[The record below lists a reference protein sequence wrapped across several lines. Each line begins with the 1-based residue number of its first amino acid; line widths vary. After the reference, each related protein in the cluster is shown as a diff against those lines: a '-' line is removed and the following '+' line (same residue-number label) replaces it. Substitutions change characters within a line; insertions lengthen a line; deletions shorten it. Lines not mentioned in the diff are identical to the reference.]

1 MTERSFNAQQSH
13 LGCWRHKNHVWNRP
27 AGAEPTNCPCMMIV
41 ASMTA
46 AIPTACRRRACNS
59 SSGSCT
65 RKWPS
70 QWNGTPQQ
78 IQIKT
83 ITRSRNQVACRRMQS
98 QNARTVHPAAL
109 ATDRADEAATHHQQ
123 ISSKKVALEPRT
135 PKQTRGVQSDKG
147 GVPLHRQKTRRHV
160 TAPAWIP
167 AIQFTYKFC
176 LSSEAW
182 GPQPILLLQ
191 FWSRRSTWW
200 KLRMRW
206 KWKCA
211 HETPNDIA
219 RQDAYRDQ
227 AGRTLS
233 NAADVA
239 GRTMEI
245 ANARPL
251 EHIHLRCKKWRE
263 HFCAQH
269 RIWWPYHSNQVTPS
283 PSLLVSPHPPLPL
296 SNLDAV
302 DLKTHHGGVVV
313 VVCGVWRYAILSGF
327 IYQTRGAD
335 RIWIWTVIPVV
346 DLATSKNN
354 SIHCILM
361 YLISHRKLFLFIQF
375 YLISMSFKSWNW
387 MKFNEEN
394 LFNWFVCI

>member
-1 MTERSFNAQQSH
+1 MKKLLCNPAGVGRRIQFCWTINSVDAILGECEEFSLNLSTDWKLATTFVWINIHEAFDRADGQISWWHIRHVTNRCPGVHKGSVWKWLSWKSALSSTTERSFNAQQS
-13 LGCWRHKNHVWNRP
+13 RKNHVWNRP
-27 AGAEPTNCPCMMIV
+27 AGAEPTNCSCMMIV
-41 ASMTA
+41 PSMTA

-65 RKWPS
+65 RNWPS

-83 ITRSRNQVACRRMQS
+83 ITRSRNEVACVRMPS

-123 ISSKKVALEPRT
+123 ISSKKVALERRS

-182 GPQPILLLQ
+182 GPQPIILHP

-211 HETPNDIA
+211 HETQNDI
-219 RQDAYRDQ
+219 Q
-227 AGRTLS
+227 ADSATRRLP
-233 NAADVA
+233 
-239 GRTMEI
+239 
-245 ANARPL
+245 RP
-251 EHIHLRCKKWRE
+251 
-263 HFCAQH
+263 
-269 RIWWPYHSNQVTPS
+269 
-283 PSLLVSPHPPLPL
+283 
-296 SNLDAV
+296 
-302 DLKTHHGGVVV
+302 
-313 VVCGVWRYAILSGF
+313 SG
-327 IYQTRGAD
+327 
-335 RIWIWTVIPVV
+335 
-346 DLATSKNN
+346 
-354 SIHCILM
+354 
-361 YLISHRKLFLFIQF
+361 
-375 YLISMSFKSWNW
+375 
-387 MKFNEEN
+387 EN
-394 LFNWFVCI
+394 LE